1 MSTIIEV
8 AERVRKLAQNIEKQ
22 VAAIIDNT
30 KEEIVKKNRQQ
41 LLDGVK
47 SDGTELTP
55 SYLNDP
61 YFKTREAAQRYSDF
75 KDKITPSNKRKKGT
89 PNLYINGLYHNSIKI
104 DVRGEIFKIQSTASI
119 GSDIERKY
127 GENVYGLTTES
138 TRAYIRETFYPLF
151 KQYIEDTTQL
161 KLE

>member
-8 AERVRKLAQNIEKQ
+8 AERFRKLSQNIEKQ
-22 VAAIIDNT
+22 ISTIIDDT

-41 LLDGVK
+41 LLDGIK
-47 SDGTELTP
+47 SDGTEITP

-61 YFKTREAAQRYSDF
+61 YFKTKEAAQRYSNW
-75 KDKITPSNKRKKGT
+75 KDKITPSNKRKSGT
-89 PNLYINGLYHNSIKI
+89 PNLYINGFYHNSIKL
-104 DVRGEIFKIQSTASI
+104 DVKGEIFKIQSTASI
-119 GSDIERKY
+119 GNDIERKY

-138 TRAYIRETFYPLF
+138 TKAYISETFYPLF
-151 KQYIEDTTQL
+151 KQYIENTTQL